1 MSILRANTIIDAAGT
16 GAPSFSNGASITGVV
31 TATSVS
37 ATTVSGTTIQVGSG
51 TTIHTTG
58 IDLGTGNLQS
68 HNITSTGTIT
78 GSLSGSVTGTATG
91 LSGSPN
97 VVVGVA
103 TATTFNTTVFKTPS
117 VAVGALDIDCST
129 GNYFTKTITSG
140 TNTFTFSNPPASGT
154 VCSFT
159 LELTHTGGTAAWP
172 TEVKWNADT
181 APTLTSGKTHLF
193 MFVTDDGGTR
203 WRGAALVDYVN

>member
-16 GAPSFSNGASITGVV
+16 GAPNFSNGASITGVV

-37 ATTVSGTTIQVGSG
+37 APTIQVGTG

-78 GSLSGSVTGTATG
+78 GSLTGSVTGTATG
-91 LSGSPN
+91 LSGNPN

-103 TATTFNTTVFKTPS
+103 TATTFNTTVFKTPA

-140 TNTFTFSNPPASGT
+140 TNTFTFSNAPTSGT

-172 TEVKWNADT
+172 SEVKWNADT
-181 APTLTSGKTHLF
+181 APTLTTGKTHLF